1 MQVAQQSKELLTLEG
16 TAAVEVEPLHPC
28 VNLQGRSSAAWRWL
42 MGTTQVQ
49 AACLE
54 LLLLLPLLPLV
65 VVLLRAASPARS
77 VMQ

>member
-1 MQVAQQSKELLTLEG
+1 MRESAGQVESLG
-16 TAAVEVEPLHPC
+16 
-28 VNLQGRSSAAWRWL
+28 AAWQWL
-42 MGTTQVQ
+42 IGTTQVQ

-77 VMQ
+77 VMPGMQ